1 MKYIDV
7 HAHIFPPAIAGK
19 VVDQLEHY
27 YGFRWEGNGLVE
39 DLLDSMDRQG
49 IGRAVVFS
57 SATKPAQVEPINRY
71 IAEVCAGHPDRFIG
85 FGTMHREYRDCR
97 AELRR
102 MREMGLRGLKFHPD
116 FQDFDIDDP
125 AMMKIYEAA
134 GPDMVLLFHVGD
146 PKCEH
151 SAPERLARVLDAM
164 PGLRVIAAHMGG
176 YAVWKRAAASLI
188 GRDVWLDTSSCLP
201 RLDAAEM
208 ARMARAH
215 GLDRILFASDYPAVH
230 HARAVADVLAL
241 GLSPGER
248 ENVFHRNAETLLK
261 LA

>member
-27 YGFRWEGNGLVE
+27 YGYRWEGNGLVE
-39 DLLDSMDRQG
+39 DLLDSMDRNG
-49 IGRAVVFS
+49 IGRTVVFS
-57 SATKPAQVEPINRY
+57 SATKPAQVESINRY
-71 IAEVCAGHPDRFIG
+71 IAGVCAEHPDRFIG
-85 FGTMHREYRDCR
+85 FGTMHREYADYR
-97 AELRR
+97 AELKR
-102 MREMGLRGLKFHPD
+102 MREMGLKGLKFHPD

-146 PKCEH
+146 PKSER
-151 SAPERLARVLDAM
+151 SAPERIARVLDAL

-176 YAVWKRAAASLI
+176 YGVWERTCECLI
-188 GRDVWLDTSSCLP
+188 GRDVWFDTSSCLP
-201 RLDAAEM
+201 RLDVAEM

-215 GLDRILFASDYPAVH
+215 GPEKILFASDYPAVH

-241 GLSPGER
+241 GFSPEER
-248 ENVFHRNAETLLK
+248 EMVFHRNAEKLLD